1 MAIVCDLNNVPDGIK
16 SPVVTIG
23 NFDGVHKG
31 HQTIFKKVIKHAR
44 NIQGT
49 PGVITFDPH
58 PIKITAPDKALP
70 LITPLDQKKE
80 LILNQGIELFIVAN
94 FTHEFSTISATEFV
108 TNILVGR
115 LGIKEIIVGYD
126 YVFGRNREGDIKL
139 LKRMGEKFDFSVY
152 QVMPVYVGKTVVSS
166 TLIRKLVENGHITE
180 AKTLLGRNYQMR
192 GKVIK
197 GMRRGGS
204 ILGYPTANVMLSDK
218 LIPKKGVYIVTV
230 EIDKEIFQGLT
241 NVGYNPTFK
250 NKALSI
256 ETYIFDFSKDIL
268 GRDMRINFLSRLRDE
283 ITFADAAELSRQIDQ
298 DVENAKRFFKNN
310 R

>member
-166 TLIRKLVENGHITE
+166 TLIRKLVENGRITE